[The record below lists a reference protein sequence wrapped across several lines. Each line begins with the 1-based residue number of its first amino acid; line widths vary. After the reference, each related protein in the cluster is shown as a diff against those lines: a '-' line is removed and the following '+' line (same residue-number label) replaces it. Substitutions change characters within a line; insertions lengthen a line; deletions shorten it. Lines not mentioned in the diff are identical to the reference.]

1 MPQVDF
7 YILPEAAPAQ
17 RALFACRLIEKIYK
31 LGHRIYVHHQHR
43 EQAEIFDD
51 MLWRVQPTSFLPH
64 ELGAANTRRAVQIG
78 WHGAADTDHLA
89 AELLATDSLSTG
101 LLVAGAGTEN
111 NAGGNVLINL
121 ADAVPEFFNSFQRI
135 SEIVVQTPEVLAA
148 TRNAW
153 RYYQQQGCA
162 LERHDLRAGQA

>member
-7 YILPEAAPAQ
+7 YILPEAASEQ

-31 LGHRIYVHHQHR
+31 LGHRIYVHHQQR
-43 EQAEIFDD
+43 EQAEILDD
-51 MLWRVQPTSFLPH
+51 MLWRLQPTSFLPH
-64 ELGAANTRRAVQIG
+64 ELGATNTRRAVQIG
-78 WHGAADTDHLA
+78 WHGAADTNHLA
-89 AELLATDSLSTG
+89 AELLCIG
-101 LLVAGAGTEN
+101 QGAEN

-162 LERHDLRAGQA
+162 LERHDLRVAQG